1 MPVVVADVPP
11 EAPSTVAVQEAAAGA
26 RGDVRQVVETH
37 GYRYS
42 LSGPRLLP
50 PSRLQT
56 VLEQAPGPAEAV
68 LAIAQARRDGGF
80 LFGGAVVERIEGNS
94 VSLRMVPQR
103 IVTVSA
109 PGPLMGFY
117 AGLADRPDLKRG
129 TLLRRTAVA
138 QQYCRR
144 NGTRPK
150 VSFEPLE
157 DATELRLVVSEE
169 PLPDARRITF
179 SASLGN
185 HGNRYSSRW
194 LASAG
199 VSLRPGDGVEL
210 SLSGTKGLGGLEDD
224 PGPGSKLE
232 KGVAQLSAYTPFGL
246 LGVRLSEVR
255 FRSNNAAYLGDLEGS
270 PMFGYEDGT
279 VRRVGLFAE
288 QIVYATDSA
297 RLTLVERLTRVSDLA
312 DRRVYVDGAY
322 QGDIPLRD
330 ERYNHASFGLRYS
343 RNGQALGFRNRTGL
357 DLTLDHGLSEPSG
370 SLADE
375 GPGVPDPRFTQ
386 GSLYFSHEQ
395 GLPAGLRLGL
405 YLKGQWTDSVVPNSR
420 EFVLGGFGNL
430 MAWLPGVASGDR
442 GGLARVS
449 LATPETRLGPLSA
462 TAGLYYEAGYVESAR
477 DGGRD
482 GQTLSDVGLNLMLRH
497 EAVSLSV
504 GYAEP
509 LAVEGVSDEDRSDY
523 RAGWLMNLGISW

>member
-1 MPVVVADVPP
+1 MPVAVADVPP
-11 EAPSTVAVQEAAAGA
+11 DAPSTVVVQETAVGA
-26 RGDVRQVVETH
+26 HGEVRRVVEAH
-37 GYRYS
+37 GYRYALHGPPL
-42 LSGPRLLP
+42 LSPARLLA
-50 PSRLQT
+50 

-68 LAIAQARRDGGF
+68 LAIAQARRDAGF
-80 LFGGAVVERIEGNS
+80 LFGGAVVERIESNS
-94 VSLRMVPQR
+94 VSVRMVPQR
-103 IVTVSA
+103 IVVVSA
-109 PGPLMGFY
+109 PGPLMSFY
-117 AGLADRPDLKRG
+117 AGLTERSDLKRS
-129 TLLRRTAVA
+129 TLLRRTAAA

-150 VSFEPLE
+150 VSFESLE
-157 DATELRLVVSEE
+157 DPTGLRLVVSEE
-169 PLPDARRITF
+169 PLPDARKVTF
-179 SASLGN
+179 SAGLGN
-185 HGNRYSSRW
+185 HGSRYSSRW

-210 SLSGTKGLGGLEDD
+210 SLSGTKGLGGLEED

-246 LGVRLSEVR
+246 LGMRLSEVR
-255 FRSNNAAYLGDLEGS
+255 FRSSNAAYLGHLDGS

-288 QIVYATDSA
+288 QIVYATDRV
-297 RLTLVERLTRVSDLA
+297 RLSLVERLTRVSDKA
-312 DRRVYVDGAY
+312 ERRVYVDDAY
-322 QGDIPLRD
+322 QGDTPLRD
-330 ERYNHASFGLRYS
+330 ERYNHASLGLRYS
-343 RNGQALGFRNRTGL
+343 RNGQALGFRNRVRL

-370 SLADE
+370 SLADA
-375 GPGVPDPRFTQ
+375 GSGVPDSRFTK

-395 GLPAGLRLGL
+395 GLPVGLRLGL
-405 YLKGQWTDSVVPNSR
+405 YLKGQWSDSVVPNTQ

-477 DGGRD
+477 DGGYSD
-482 GQTLSDVGLNLMLRH
+482 QILSDVGLNLVLRH

-509 LAVEGVSDEDRSDY
+509 LAVEGVSKEDRSDY
-523 RAGWLMNLGISW
+523 RAGWLMNLGFSW